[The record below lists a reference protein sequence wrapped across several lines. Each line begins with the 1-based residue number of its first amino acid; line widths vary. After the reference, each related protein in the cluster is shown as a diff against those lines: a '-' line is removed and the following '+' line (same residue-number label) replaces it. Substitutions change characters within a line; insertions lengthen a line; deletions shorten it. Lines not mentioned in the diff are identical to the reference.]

1 MHTQWRWKTL
11 CVLNTLYCSSIRYVS
26 LRRGIAHR
34 RYTFPF
40 CPMTV
45 SVLREG
51 LKKILLS
58 TLLYIPCSMADVEAS
73 CSYLRD
79 ETLLVSGAT
88 ELVEPLHL
96 PDVDQLVNERLSSR
110 TVWFLV
116 LYRKRDTI
124 NGDTSCRLVVIR
136 HRTFGIPYRACSALH
151 PLLSECL
158 LCWHHNERKFARY
171 QILVSNIEIVRIK

>member
-1 MHTQWRWKTL
+1 
-11 CVLNTLYCSSIRYVS
+11 
-26 LRRGIAHR
+26 
-34 RYTFPF
+34 
-40 CPMTV
+40 MTV

-110 TVWFLV
+110 TV
-116 LYRKRDTI
+116 
-124 NGDTSCRLVVIR
+124 
-136 HRTFGIPYRACSALH
+136 
-151 PLLSECL
+151 
-158 LCWHHNERKFARY
+158 
-171 QILVSNIEIVRIK
+171 